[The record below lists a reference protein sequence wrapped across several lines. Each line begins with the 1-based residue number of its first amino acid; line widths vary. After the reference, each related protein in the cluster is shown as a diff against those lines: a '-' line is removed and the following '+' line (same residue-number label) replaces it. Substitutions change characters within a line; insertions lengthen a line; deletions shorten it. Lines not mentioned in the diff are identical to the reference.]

1 MRFKLEKE
9 DVPQKDCS
17 NVTRYV
23 TTTQIR
29 VNNKTT
35 LSLPSVSY
43 IIIDNNIDRRFQ
55 IRDLKHDVTSVLH
68 DLSQGLRLKLERV
81 GNDYKLALVTTSDK
95 PYYYYYDGKDTIIAT
110 IDHIPK
116 NYANNAHVYTYNA
129 NKCSVNY
136 ELLENSKV
144 LIDPKDIISSKNISL
159 ILENLKNSSDKRLT
173 IRARNWFSN
182 ELQYRYYK
190 SVHVYDTTIGE
201 VYILNNV
208 IPIFNRKDNNFK
220 LSSFHKT
227 KSLKAQDSYFTA
239 KKLGNNYVG
248 CISDEDG
255 ECKGFYDLH
264 PGYFGYEH
272 DNSPDS
278 YTDYY
283 YDLNLG
289 YSGDEYDNSR
299 GPYPYYYNLENFDNF
314 LEVDVNTK
322 EYIDLEERIKALES
336 DIKRLEHAGVQGP
349 PGQKGEEGLLGIPG
363 LPGKAGLDG
372 SKGER
377 GEKGL
382 PGITG
387 NRGVVGPTGL
397 PGQKGEKG
405 LFGVPGIPGQKGEP
419 GMSGEASFD
428 GSKGEPGERG
438 ERGFPGPPGYKG
450 EQGFSGSPGQ
460 KGGRGLPGT
469 PGKDGIMGY
478 LGERGQPGPQ
488 GQSGAKGDR
497 GNEGPK
503 GSSGAK
509 GPEGKKGEKG
519 YTPST
524 TEIATELVTSKKAE
538 LGKAVLEAKDDQ
550 GKKILINDQAL
561 QEGVA
566 EELRKNPGKIQG
578 PKGNKGDTGASGAHG
593 SKGDKGIQGPPGFK
607 GERGEQGLRG
617 FSGEKGDRGF
627 LGSQGQKGEL
637 GLIGFPG
644 ERGEQG
650 LRGFPGPPGYKG
662 ELGLPGRPGKGGMMG
677 YPGKR
682 GRSGLLGLPGSRGQ
696 KGEPGF
702 IGLPGPQ
709 GQSGAKGD
717 RGNEGPKGSNGPTGA
732 KGPEGKK
739 GEKGYT
745 PSTTEI
751 ATELVTSKKAEL
763 GNVVLNT
770 KDSNG
775 ENLATQVAGKIN
787 LDPQEFMNKVDEAK
801 LTEGVVHKLSQKE
814 AKEIAKHIV
823 NAITSDVTQQNN
835 PDPMVFKK
843 YEKFAEKLAELL
855 VDRSSMNKEEANT
868 LVGDKVSEW
877 GLAKYL
883 LLHSGLGEQAKA
895 LHMVEQKID
904 KEKLA
909 KYLLEYTQLKGN
921 VSAAKTIVENIVHN
935 FFNTKV
941 DELGKAVLE
950 AKDDQGKKI
959 LINDQAL
966 QEGVAEEL
974 RKNPGKVQGP
984 QGNTGV
990 SGPKGNMGDQGPRG
1004 LQGLPGVQGQKGE
1017 PGIDGL
1023 KGDQGI
1029 QGFKGSMGNKGN
1041 TGAPGQ
1047 AGKDGTPGPKGAD
1060 GAPGMP
1066 GPQGP
1071 VGSKGVDG
1079 APGTPGA
1086 PGTKGDRGDS
1096 GVNASPEEVVQ
1107 KLINGGTIAN
1117 QVLEYRNQDGDLV
1130 LEQQIAGRIIDDQ
1143 DIHTGI
1149 AIALA
1154 DNKIQEL
1161 ADVLLSDTLV
1171 EKLANNTEL
1180 TQSISEEL
1188 RKNPGEVQGP
1198 KGEDGLPGITGLRG
1212 FNGTQGLPG
1221 SKGEPG
1227 TDGLKGDIGPV
1238 GLTGLPGMDGTK
1250 GTKGEQGNI
1259 GPKGADGAIGIKGD
1273 MGEKGDTGTDGL
1285 PGTDGLKGDTGPVG
1299 LTGLPG
1305 VQGPVGPKGADGVQ
1319 GISGPKGDK
1328 GNIGLQGPKG
1338 QAGRSGLKGS
1348 KGDTGSTGPKG
1359 EDGLPGITGLRGFNG
1374 TQGLPGS
1381 KGEPGTDGLKG
1392 DIGPVGLTGLPGM
1405 NGTKGTKG
1413 EQGNIGPQG
1422 ADGAIGIKG
1431 DMGEKGDTGTDGLPG
1446 AQGLPGSKG
1455 EPGMNGTKGTKGEQ
1469 GNIGPKGADGAI
1481 GIKGDMGEKGDTGT
1495 DGLPGTQ
1502 GLPGSKGEPGMDGT
1516 KGTKG
1521 EQGNIGPQGADG
1533 AIGIKGDMGEKG
1545 DIGTDGLKGDIGP
1558 VGLAGLP
1565 GMDGTKGTKGEQG
1578 NIGPQGPKGR
1588 AGRSG
1593 LKGSKGDTGS
1603 IGMPGP
1609 KGEDGIGADVVHQFL
1624 REINQTR
1631 TETLDAKNA
1640 VEVAKNASER
1650 SATETKVFK
1659 EEADSFA
1666 MDARQSA
1673 ETAEALHSKVKD
1685 MFCRTEPMDQI
1696 CIAPRGKR
1704 EISNPSVKNGAGR
1717 PISWINVFANTIV
1730 DTAKNASQ
1738 FIFSSFKPAIDYSNF
1753 QSTKAMITQSADID
1767 GTLLLLD
1774 VLIRKITGQKYISTT
1789 DQSVSP
1795 LEALGYALNITGE
1808 FEKVLKHAAV
1818 KSGISFKNLSFNPV
1832 SVQSAIVK
1840 QIRSGNFSKI
1850 PGILCSFA
1858 EEACPNCKQADK
1870 FLVTFKDG
1878 IKKTLESNK
1887 QQKEGSYTEKTA
1899 TDTKLPRSF
1908 MSYVTPPNSL
1918 STINQTTAGY
1928 LR

>member
-17 NVTRYV
+17 NRYV

-29 VNNKTT
+29 VNDKTT
-35 LSLPSVSY
+35 LSLPSISY
-43 IIIDNNIDRRFQ
+43 IITEQPTNQDFQ
-55 IRDLKHDVTSVLH
+55 ILDLKYNVTSVLH
-68 DLSQGLRLKLERV
+68 DLSQGLRLKLEKV

-95 PYYYYYDGKDTIIAT
+95 SYYYYYDTKDTIIAT

-116 NYANNAHVYTYNA
+116 NYTNDIHVYTYNA
-129 NKCSVNY
+129 NKCSANY

-159 ILENLKNSSDKRLT
+159 ILENLKNSPDKRLT
-173 IRARNWFSN
+173 IQARNWSSK
-182 ELQYRYYK
+182 EPQYRYYK
-190 SVHVYDTTIGE
+190 SVHVYDTTSGE

-208 IPIFNRKDNNFK
+208 IPIFDHKDNNFK
-220 LSSFHKT
+220 LSHFHEI

-255 ECKGFYDLH
+255 ECKGFHDLH
-264 PGYFGYEH
+264 PGHLRYEH
-272 DNSPDS
+272 DSSSDSYPYYYYDNSPDP
-278 YTDYY
+278 YPYYY
-283 YDLNLG
+283 YD
-289 YSGDEYDNSR
+289 NSP

-322 EYIDLEERIKALES
+322 EYINLEERIKALAS
-336 DIKRLEHAGVQGP
+336 DIERLKRAGVQGP
-349 PGQKGEEGLLGIPG
+349 PGQKGEPG
-363 LPGKAGLDG
+363 LPGKAGFDG

-382 PGITG
+382 PGIPG
-387 NRGVVGPTGL
+387 NRGVVGPPGL
-397 PGQKGEKG
+397 PG
-405 LFGVPGIPGQKGEP
+405 LFGVPGLPGLKGEP

-438 ERGFPGPPGYKG
+438 EP
-450 EQGFSGSPGQ
+450 
-460 KGGRGLPGT
+460 GLPGI
-469 PGKDGIMGY
+469 PGKDGII
-478 LGERGQPGPQ
+478 GQPGPK

-503 GSSGAK
+503 GSSGPIGAK

-593 SKGDKGIQGPPGFK
+593 LKGDKGIQGPPGFK
-607 GERGEQGLRG
+607 G
-617 FSGEKGDRGF
+617 DRGF
-627 LGSQGQKGEL
+627 LGSRGQKGE
-637 GLIGFPG
+637 
-644 ERGEQG
+644 
-650 LRGFPGPPGYKG
+650 RGFPGPPGYKG
-662 ELGLPGRPGKGGMMG
+662 ELGFPGIPGKDGIIG
-677 YPGKR
+677 YPGQR
-682 GRSGLLGLPGSRGQ
+682 GQQGLPGALGPKGEKGEAVNLRGQ
-696 KGEPGF
+696 KGEPGVGMQGKPGEPGLSIKGD
-702 IGLPGPQ
+702 IGPK

-717 RGNEGPKGSNGPTGA
+717 RGNEGPKGSSGPTGA

-739 GEKGYT
+739 GEKGDT

-775 ENLATQVAGKIN
+775 ENLATQVAGKVN

-814 AKEIAKHIV
+814 AEEIAKHIV
-823 NAITSDVTQQNN
+823 NAITSDATQQNN
-835 PDPMVFKK
+835 PDPMAFKK

-868 LVGDKVSEW
+868 LVEDKVSGW

-883 LLHSGLGEQAKA
+883 LSHSGLDEQAKA
-895 LHMVEQKID
+895 LHMVEQKIN
-904 KEKLA
+904 KENLA
-909 KYLLEYTQLKGN
+909 EHLLKYTQLKGN
-921 VSAAKTIVENIVHN
+921 VGAAKTTVENIVHN

-966 QEGVAEEL
+966 QEGVAGEL

-984 QGNTGV
+984 QGN
-990 SGPKGNMGDQGPRG
+990 
-1004 LQGLPGVQGQKGE
+1004 KGE
-1017 PGIDGL
+1017 PGMNGTKGTKGEQGNIGPQGADGAIGI
-1023 KGDQGI
+1023 KGD
-1029 QGFKGSMGNKGN
+1029 MGEKGN
-1041 TGAPGQ
+1041 TGTPGQ
-1047 AGKDGTPGPKGAD
+1047 VGKDGTPGPKGAD

-1086 PGTKGDRGDS
+1086 PGPKGDRGDS

-1107 KLINGGTIAN
+1107 KLINNGTIAN

-1198 KGEDGLPGITGLRG
+1198 KGEDGLPGIKGEPGLRG

-1227 TDGLKGDIGPV
+1227 INGLKGDIGP
-1238 GLTGLPGMDGTK
+1238 
-1250 GTKGEQGNI
+1250 QGN
-1259 GPKGADGAIGIKGD
+1259 
-1273 MGEKGDTGTDGL
+1273 
-1285 PGTDGLKGDTGPVG
+1285 
-1299 LTGLPG
+1299 
-1305 VQGPVGPKGADGVQ
+1305 
-1319 GISGPKGDK
+1319 
-1328 GNIGLQGPKG
+1328 
-1338 QAGRSGLKGS
+1338 
-1348 KGDTGSTGPKG
+1348 
-1359 EDGLPGITGLRGFNG
+1359 
-1374 TQGLPGS
+1374 
-1381 KGEPGTDGLKG
+1381 
-1392 DIGPVGLTGLPGM
+1392 
-1405 NGTKGTKG
+1405 
-1413 EQGNIGPQG
+1413 
-1422 ADGAIGIKG
+1422 
-1431 DMGEKGDTGTDGLPG
+1431 
-1446 AQGLPGSKG
+1446 
-1455 EPGMNGTKGTKGEQ
+1455 
-1469 GNIGPKGADGAI
+1469 
-1481 GIKGDMGEKGDTGT
+1481 
-1495 DGLPGTQ
+1495 
-1502 GLPGSKGEPGMDGT
+1502 KGEPGMDGT

-1521 EQGNIGPQGADG
+1521 EQGNIGPQGSDGVQGISGPKGDKGNIGLQGSDG

-1545 DIGTDGLKGDIGP
+1545 DTGT
-1558 VGLAGLP
+1558 
-1565 GMDGTKGTKGEQG
+1565 
-1578 NIGPQGPKGR
+1578 
-1588 AGRSG
+1588 
-1593 LKGSKGDTGS
+1593 
-1603 IGMPGP
+1603 
-1609 KGEDGIGADVVHQFL
+1609 
-1624 REINQTR
+1624 
-1631 TETLDAKNA
+1631 
-1640 VEVAKNASER
+1640 
-1650 SATETKVFK
+1650 
-1659 EEADSFA
+1659 
-1666 MDARQSA
+1666 
-1673 ETAEALHSKVKD
+1673 
-1685 MFCRTEPMDQI
+1685 
-1696 CIAPRGKR
+1696 
-1704 EISNPSVKNGAGR
+1704 
-1717 PISWINVFANTIV
+1717 
-1730 DTAKNASQ
+1730 
-1738 FIFSSFKPAIDYSNF
+1738 
-1753 QSTKAMITQSADID
+1753 
-1767 GTLLLLD
+1767 
-1774 VLIRKITGQKYISTT
+1774 
-1789 DQSVSP
+1789 
-1795 LEALGYALNITGE
+1795 
-1808 FEKVLKHAAV
+1808 
-1818 KSGISFKNLSFNPV
+1818 
-1832 SVQSAIVK
+1832 
-1840 QIRSGNFSKI
+1840 
-1850 PGILCSFA
+1850 
-1858 EEACPNCKQADK
+1858 
-1870 FLVTFKDG
+1870 
-1878 IKKTLESNK
+1878 
-1887 QQKEGSYTEKTA
+1887 
-1899 TDTKLPRSF
+1899 
-1908 MSYVTPPNSL
+1908 
-1918 STINQTTAGY
+1918 
-1928 LR
+1928 

>member
-29 VNNKTT
+29 VNDKTT
-35 LSLPSVSY
+35 LSLPSISY
-43 IIIDNNIDRRFQ
+43 IITEQPTNQDFQ
-55 IRDLKHDVTSVLH
+55 ILDLKYNVTSVLH

-173 IRARNWFSN
+173 IRARNWPSK
-182 ELQYRYYK
+182 EPQYRYYK
-190 SVHVYDTTIGE
+190 SVHVYDTTSGE

-208 IPIFNRKDNNFK
+208 IPIFDRRDNNFK
-220 LSSFHKT
+220 LSHFHEIKT
-227 KSLKAQDSYFTA
+227 LKAQDSYFTA

-255 ECKGFYDLH
+255 ECKEFYDLH
-264 PGYFGYEH
+264 PSYFGYEH
-272 DNSPDS
+272 DSSSDS

-283 YDLNLG
+283 HDLNLG
-289 YSGDEYDNSR
+289 YFGDEYGNNRDL
-299 GPYPYYYNLENFDNF
+299 YPYYYNLENFDNF

-336 DIKRLEHAGVQGP
+336 DIKRLERAGVQGP

-377 GEKGL
+377 
-382 PGITG
+382 
-387 NRGVVGPTGL
+387 
-397 PGQKGEKG
+397 GEKG

-503 GSSGAK
+503 GSSGLTGAK

-868 LVGDKVSEW
+868 LVGDKVSGW

-921 VSAAKTIVENIVHN
+921 VGAAKTIVENIVHN
-935 FFNTKV
+935 FFNNKV

-1227 TDGLKGDIGPV
+1227 
-1238 GLTGLPGMDGTK
+1238 MDGTK

-1273 MGEKGDTGTDGL
+1273 MGEKGD
-1285 PGTDGLKGDTGPVG
+1285 
-1299 LTGLPG
+1299 
-1305 VQGPVGPKGADGVQ
+1305 
-1319 GISGPKGDK
+1319 I
-1328 GNIGLQGPKG
+1328 
-1338 QAGRSGLKGS
+1338 
-1348 KGDTGSTGPKG
+1348 
-1359 EDGLPGITGLRGFNG
+1359 
-1374 TQGLPGS
+1374 
-1381 KGEPGTDGLKG
+1381 
-1392 DIGPVGLTGLPGM
+1392 
-1405 NGTKGTKG
+1405 
-1413 EQGNIGPQG
+1413 
-1422 ADGAIGIKG
+1422 
-1431 DMGEKGDTGTDGLPG
+1431 GTDGLPG
-1446 AQGLPGSKG
+1446 AQGLPGNKG
-1455 EPGMNGTKGTKGEQ
+1455 EP
-1469 GNIGPKGADGAI
+1469 
-1481 GIKGDMGEKGDTGT
+1481 
-1495 DGLPGTQ
+1495 
-1502 GLPGSKGEPGMDGT
+1502 
-1516 KGTKG
+1516 
-1521 EQGNIGPQGADG
+1521 
-1533 AIGIKGDMGEKG
+1533 
-1545 DIGTDGLKGDIGP
+1545 GTDGLKGDIGP

-1640 VEVAKNASER
+1640 AEVAKNASER
-1650 SATETKVFK
+1650 SATEAKVFK

-1666 MDARQSA
+1666 DEASKSEQNTQELYSKIKNMFCTTHPTHQVCPTRRKRRQIAPVTSGA
-1673 ETAEALHSKVKD
+1673 SKPISFISQVINFFYPSVGQDEYKVKNKIQ
-1685 MFCRTEPMDQI
+1685 E
-1696 CIAPRGKR
+1696 
-1704 EISNPSVKNGAGR
+1704 V
-1717 PISWINVFANTIV
+1717 
-1730 DTAKNASQ
+1730 AK
-1738 FIFSSFKPAIDYSNF
+1738 IID
-1753 QSTKAMITQSADID
+1753 AADIA
-1767 GTLLLLD
+1767 
-1774 VLIRKITGQKYISTT
+1774 IK
-1789 DQSVSP
+1789 
-1795 LEALGYALNITGE
+1795 
-1808 FEKVLKHAAV
+1808 FEKVL
-1818 KSGISFKNLSFNPV
+1818 
-1832 SVQSAIVK
+1832 
-1840 QIRSGNFSKI
+1840 
-1850 PGILCSFA
+1850 
-1858 EEACPNCKQADK
+1858 EEAASKCGIPKKSLNFDPVKLQSTIILSNDENHNELLKFLCVVAKKSCPNYIQTSK
-1870 FLVTFKDG
+1870 FFATFKDHMEE
-1878 IKKTLESNK
+1878 TLKDNEEQRAFVN
-1887 QQKEGSYTEKTA
+1887 TEKIVA
-1899 TDTKLPRSF
+1899 DNEQPRSF
-1908 MSYVTPPNSL
+1908 MRYVAPPSSL
-1918 STINQTTAGY
+1918 SAINQKVVSY